1 MDKAQALNTFWNSFG
16 LPAYDSQ
23 TVPPDV
29 TLPYITYETKT
40 DSLDNSLMLTNSI
53 WYRSTLWRDIE
64 QKSEDVAERLGLG
77 GEVVKIDDG
86 YLWLTKGSPFA
97 QRMSDPDD
105 SIRRIV
111 INVRA
116 EFLTA
121 Y

>member
-1 MDKAQALNTFWNSFG
+1 MDKDQALHSFWSGFG

-23 TVPPDV
+23 TVPQDAQ
-29 TLPYITYETKT
+29 LPYITYETTT
-40 DSLDNSLMLTNSI
+40 DSLGNALTLTNSL
-53 WYRSTLWRDIE
+53 WYRSTSWVDISR
-64 QKSEDVAERLGLG
+64 KSSEIAQSLEG
-77 GEVVKIDDG
+77 GKVIKIDGG
-86 YLWLTKGSPFA
+86 YLWLFKGTPFA

-111 INVRA
+111 INVQA